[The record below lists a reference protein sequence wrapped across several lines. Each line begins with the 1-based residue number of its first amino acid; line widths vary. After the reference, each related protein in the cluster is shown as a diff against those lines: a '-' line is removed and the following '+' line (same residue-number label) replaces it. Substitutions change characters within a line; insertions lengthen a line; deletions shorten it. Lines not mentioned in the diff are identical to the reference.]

1 MSSDL
6 AGSRLDGSRRPT
18 AIVTGGASGIG
29 RATVHLFLKEG
40 WAVVAADLNAGSGA
54 TLMAELRDFA
64 EVGLLAFV
72 LADVSAEADIERA
85 VSAATDLTGGVDCMV
100 NNAGVGGA
108 FGPITQTTVA
118 DWDYTFAVLSR
129 GVFLGVKHAARA
141 MQAQGSGGTIVNVA
155 SLAGLTGDA
164 GLQAYSAA
172 KASVIHMSRVF
183 ATELGPHG
191 IRVNAVC
198 PGAIATP
205 LNPSASR
212 DFQGSELARQQPLPF
227 VGQPEHL
234 AEVIY
239 FLGSSRS
246 RFVTG
251 QYLAVDGGLEA
262 AGPRLGAYLGTDP
275 RVTKLVGVNE
285 GNTGVKATVRE
296 QARR

>member
-1 MSSDL
+1 MSGDEL
-6 AGSRLDGSRRPT
+6 VGGLGAPRLPT

-29 RATVHLFLKEG
+29 WATVRKFLAEG
-40 WAVVAADLNAGSGA
+40 WAVVAADLNAESGA
-54 TLMAELRDFA
+54 ALMSQMSDAAER
-64 EVGLLAFV
+64 GLLSFV
-72 LADVSAEADIERA
+72 RADVSVEADIERA
-85 VSAATDLTGGVDCMV
+85 VSAATTLTGGLDCMV

-108 FGPITQTTVA
+108 FGPITETDVE

-129 GVFLGVKHAARA
+129 GVFLGVKHAARL
-141 MQAQGSGGTIVNVA
+141 MQAQGGGGAIVNVA

-183 ATELGPHG
+183 ATELGPHA

-212 DFQGSELARQQPLPF
+212 EFDGSELSRMQPLPF

-234 AEVIY
+234 ADVIY
-239 FLGSSRS
+239 FLGSASS

-275 RVTKLVGVNE
+275 RTAKLVGVSE
-285 GNTGVKATVRE
+285 GNTGVKATVRGP
-296 QARR
+296 ARR